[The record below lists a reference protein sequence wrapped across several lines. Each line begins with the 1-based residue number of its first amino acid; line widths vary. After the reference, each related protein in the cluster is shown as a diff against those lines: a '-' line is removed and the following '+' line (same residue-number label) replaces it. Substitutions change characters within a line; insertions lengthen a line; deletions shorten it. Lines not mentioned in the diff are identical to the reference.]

1 MFKKIAFL
9 SCFCLLPVLAQA
21 GDAVPATPVA
31 TSPTATPEL
40 QDKFSYAIGRD
51 IAKGVLPVRDFVNAE
66 LLKQGIDDAFAGKAG
81 NYTEDELGAAKAEMS
96 QVIQAHMQAAQI
108 ALAESNQKAAD
119 AFLKKNGKRKGVV
132 PTSSGLLYEV
142 MTAAK
147 GAHPKATSY
156 VTVHY
161 RGTLEDGTEFD
172 SSYGRGTPVSFSLDQ
187 VIPGWTE
194 GVQLMAKGAKYKFY
208 VPSSLAYSD
217 RGAGDR
223 IGPNAMLIFEVEL
236 IDFSDAPP
244 VQDALPAQ

>member
-1 MFKKIAFL
+1 MFKKIAVL
-9 SCFCLLPVLAQA
+9 SCFLLLPVLAEA
-21 GDAVPATPVA
+21 DDAAPAAAAPA
-31 TSPTATPEL
+31 ATPEL
-40 QDKFSYAIGRD
+40 KDKFSYAIGRD
-51 IAKGVLPVRDFVNAE
+51 IAKSVLPVRDMINPD
-66 LLKQGIDDAFAGKAG
+66 LLKQGIDDAFAGKSG
-81 NYTEDELGAAKAEMS
+81 NYTDEALEAAKAEMG
-96 QVIQAHMQAAQI
+96 QVIQAHMQATQL
-108 ALAESNQKAAD
+108 ALAENNQKAAD
-119 AFLKKNGKRKGVV
+119 AFLKKNGKRKGV
-132 PTSSGLLYEV
+132 TTTRSGLQYEV
-142 MTAAK
+142 LTAAK
-147 GAHPKATSY
+147 GAHPKATSF

-244 VQDALPAQ
+244 AQ